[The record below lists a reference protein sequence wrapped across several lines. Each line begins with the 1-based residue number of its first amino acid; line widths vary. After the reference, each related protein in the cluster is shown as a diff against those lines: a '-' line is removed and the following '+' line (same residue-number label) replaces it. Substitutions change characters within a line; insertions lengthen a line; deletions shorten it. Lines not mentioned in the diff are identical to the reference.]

1 MLTSS
6 LDEDSRKGLEKLY
19 SLFRNPTFRSL
30 VESFLKGKYNEMKQR
45 LNVGFFSNSV
55 CDN

>member
-30 VESFLKGKYNEMKQR
+30 VESFFKGKYNEMKQC